1 MASVSW
7 PLILPQYVLASG
19 YSETPPKNHIRTE
32 MAAGPAKV
40 RRRTTANVRTIA
52 CKVRLSHA
60 QQAALDQFYLI
71 DTLSGT
77 LPFDWLHPVSRVPA
91 EMRFIEAPSYAAS
104 QNSLHLIASLKLEI
118 LP

>member
-1 MASVSW
+1 MASASW
-7 PLILPQYVLASG
+7 PSSLPQYVLSSG

-40 RRRTTANVRTIA
+40 RRRTTANVRSIA

-60 QQAALDQFYLI
+60 QQATLDQFYLV
-71 DTLSGT
+71 DTLSGA
-77 LPFDWLHPVSRVPA
+77 LPFDWVHPVSRAPA
-91 EMRFIEAPSYAAS
+91 EMRFVEEPTYSTAQSS
-104 QNSLHLIASLKLEI
+104 MHLIASLKLEI